1 MAGLSA
7 AMLRTLD
14 DRQREAITLQYHVGL
29 SEAETAA
36 TMRISHGA
44 VKAHTRNGMSTLR
57 AELETGY
64 RARRVAWV
72 LTAVG
77 ALDERVA
84 VRILEDFRLSLA
96 VRQARSA
103 GQRMHRLR
111 DGAAPRGRPTAWAAG
126 PPSCSG
132 PRGRR
137 PPRAGSSRLGR

>member
-1 MAGLSA
+1 
-7 AMLRTLD
+7 MLRTLD

-29 SEAETAA
+29 SEAEIAA

-57 AELETGY
+57 AEMETGY

-84 VRILEDFRLSLA
+84 VQILEDFRLSLA

-103 GQRMHRLR
+103 GQRMHHEPQKGGHRARREAYARAFCRLC
-111 DGAAPRGRPTAWAAG
+111 G
-126 PPSCSG
+126 PVI
-132 PRGRR
+132 
-137 PPRAGSSRLGR
+137 